1 MSPRRGLI
9 AGLVC
14 LWVTFPALARE
25 PVRARKAMVAT
36 QEPLATGIGVEVLRR
51 GGNAIDAAVAV
62 AFALAVTLP
71 AAGNLGGGGFLLAR
85 FADGRTTFI
94 DFRERAP
101 AAATRDMYLDHE
113 GKATRDSVA
122 GWRAAGVPGT
132 VRGLEYAHRKYGRKR
147 WRELVE
153 PAVRLAR
160 DGFPVYYGLETSLK
174 SAEGRLRE
182 FPESR
187 RIFLKN
193 GAFHETGELF
203 RQPELARTLA
213 RIARYGAKDFYEGET
228 GRILVEES
236 QKAGGLFTSEDLKS
250 YAVVERRPLTGRYKG
265 YDIITAPPPSSGGI
279 GILQMMGVLEGSG
292 YEKQGAGSA
301 AAIHYVAEAM
311 RRFYADRSKHLADPD
326 FHPVPVKGLLDA
338 RYIWRIRASIDPQRA
353 TPSDEIRPGDPE
365 AHESGE
371 TTHFSIVD
379 AEGNAAGLTYTLNGS
394 YGNGV
399 TVPRLGFL
407 LNNEMDDFAVKP
419 GEPNM
424 FGLVQGEA
432 NAIQPGKRPL
442 SSMTPTIVLRDGKLY
457 MVVGAPG
464 GSRII
469 NGVLQVL
476 LNVIDFGMNIQD
488 AIDAPRFH
496 HQWQPD
502 KLYLERGFSPDTI
515 RLLEEKG
522 HKIESIKN
530 VAVVEGIL
538 IDDGWLQGGSDG
550 RLTGVSAGY

>member
-1 MSPRRGLI
+1 
-9 AGLVC
+9 
-14 LWVTFPALARE
+14 
-25 PVRARKAMVAT
+25 
-36 QEPLATGIGVEVLRR
+36 
-51 GGNAIDAAVAV
+51 
-62 AFALAVTLP
+62 
-71 AAGNLGGGGFLLAR
+71 
-85 FADGRTTFI
+85 
-94 DFRERAP
+94 
-101 AAATRDMYLDHE
+101 
-113 GKATRDSVA
+113 
-122 GWRAAGVPGT
+122 
-132 VRGLEYAHRKYGRKR
+132 
-147 WRELVE
+147 
-153 PAVRLAR
+153 
-160 DGFPVYYGLETSLK
+160 
-174 SAEGRLRE
+174 
-182 FPESR
+182 
-187 RIFLKN
+187 
-193 GAFHETGELF
+193 
-203 RQPELARTLA
+203 
-213 RIARYGAKDFYEGET
+213 
-228 GRILVEES
+228 
-236 QKAGGLFTSEDLKS
+236 
-250 YAVVERRPLTGRYKG
+250 
-265 YDIITAPPPSSGGI
+265 
-279 GILQMMGVLEGSG
+279 MMGVLEGSG